1 MNLIYFINKQ
11 INSQGDKLG
20 LYNSNNIP
28 MTYTFIT
35 RKRDIF
41 VKKDDAFLIFFKRH
55 AGPWQEYVN
64 KCGYSLNEDTI
75 IFIERTIPEFSS

>member
-41 VKKDDAFLIFFKRH
+41 VKTPNVFFKRH
-55 AGPWQEYVN
+55 SGPWQEYVN
-64 KCGYSLNEDTI
+64 KCGYSLNEDTL
-75 IFIERTIPEFSS
+75 IFIERTVPEFRS